1 MRTVVSLS
9 SLLLAALSCLS
20 CLKTEVIN
28 YEPPEQAVDTMA
40 KKERPMPPKP
50 PKDTT
55 DQDDRVPIG
64 WDATVE
70 DWEEND
76 VDCRTT
82 DAS

>member
-1 MRTVVSLS
+1 MKALR
-9 SLLLAALSCLS
+9 LLLFLAVTLCPS

-55 DQDDRVPIG
+55 DQDGRVPIG

-70 DWEEND
+70 DWEE
-76 VDCRTT
+76 T
-82 DAS
+82 DEEYK

>member
-1 MRTVVSLS
+1 MAIHKHLTILII
-9 SLLLAALSCLS
+9 LCLVTS
-20 CLKTEVIN
+20 CLKTEVIG

-55 DQDDRVPIG
+55 DQDGRVPIG

-70 DWEEND
+70 DWDETDEEL
-76 VDCRTT
+76 
-82 DAS
+82 

>member
-1 MRTVVSLS
+1 MSMWRLM
-9 SLLLAALSCLS
+9 SLLSLLWLSLLMTS
-20 CLKTEVIN
+20 CLKTEVIG

-55 DQDDRVPIG
+55 DQNGRVPIG

-70 DWEEND
+70 DWDETDEEL
-76 VDCRTT
+76 
-82 DAS
+82 

>member
-1 MRTVVSLS
+1 MSLPT
-9 SLLLAALSCLS
+9 S

-50 PKDTT
+50 PKPPKDTT
-55 DQDDRVPIG
+55 DQDGRVPIG

-70 DWEEND
+70 DWDETD
-76 VDCRTT
+76 VEYK
-82 DAS
+82 

>member
-1 MRTVVSLS
+1 MKALR
-9 SLLLAALSCLS
+9 LLLFLAVTLCPS
-20 CLKTEVIN
+20 CLKTEVIG

-55 DQDDRVPIG
+55 DQDGRVPIG

-70 DWEEND
+70 DWEE
-76 VDCRTT
+76 TEIEG
-82 DAS
+82 